1 MARVPENSPPRK
13 KVSRGTRKGKQKES
27 HRASGK
33 TGAGQR
39 KAGLLWL
46 LLGAERRTI
55 ATRLS
60 SDELLELAEGGKAY
74 KTSSSHD
81 KAKTLNTVRR
91 VLANERERSWPAALS
106 AGLFVLA
113 AALFVAHAVLHPE
126 QSFLF
131 LLSLFGPLLIGC
143 ISPLTLYL
151 LPAYRRVGLFSPSGF
166 LYAPPAFVALLWL
179 LFLINT
185 STDIPIGRLPFFELS
200 ILSLGALLAPLLEE
214 IFFRELLPGSVGRSP
229 HFAGHLG
236 AAVLFAVLHLPV
248 DGSQFVYYLM
258 AAATLSLLRI
268 LSGNLLW
275 PIAVHSAANIA
286 SLWIMQ

>member
-1 MARVPENSPPRK
+1 MTHDSP
-13 KVSRGTRKGKQKES
+13 KVSR
-27 HRASGK
+27 K
-33 TGAGQR
+33 TGAGPM

-60 SDELLELAEGGKAY
+60 SDELLELAEGGRAY
-74 KTSSSHD
+74 KAASSRD
-81 KAKTLNTVRR
+81 KAKALHTVRR
-91 VLANERERSWPAALS
+91 VLANEREHSWPAALS

-113 AALFVAHAVLHPE
+113 AALFVAHAVLRPE
-126 QSFLF
+126 QPFLY

-143 ISPLTLYL
+143 ISPLMLYL

-185 STDIPIGRLPFFELS
+185 SSDIPIARLPFFELS

-236 AAVLFAVLHLPV
+236 SAVLFAVLHLPV
-248 DGSQFVYYLM
+248 DGWQFLYYLM